1 MLERQKRFKNVGGL
15 ARHGTESE
23 QEIVRWYDREDHRLY
38 DVCAD
43 DHCQRYQGITKI
55 ISASA
60 EQAVRSTSG
69 VFLVHGGDI
78 CDARYSKSCGGR
90 SGVFASAWEDVSV
103 PYLSTVSDAAV
114 EHPLIGSEAVAESWV
129 HSSPEAYCNTADG
142 KILRQVLPSFDQETT
157 DFYRWTVTY
166 GQEELSTLL
175 RKRSGIDFGDIHRLE
190 PLQRGPSGRI
200 VRLRIVGS
208 RRTVVVGKEL
218 EIRRWL
224 SPSHLYSSAFVVRTE
239 GGTDGVPGR
248 FTFHGA
254 GWGHGVGFCQIG
266 AAVMA
271 AKGFQ
276 AETIV
281 KHYFRGAE
289 LEKLY

>member
-1 MLERQKRFKNVGGL
+1 
-15 ARHGTESE
+15 
-23 QEIVRWYDREDHRLY
+23 
-38 DVCAD
+38 
-43 DHCQRYQGITKI
+43 
-55 ISASA
+55 
-60 EQAVRSTSG
+60 
-69 VFLVHGGDI
+69 
-78 CDARYSKSCGGR
+78 
-90 SGVFASAWEDVSV
+90 VFASAWEDVSV
-103 PYLSTVSDAAV
+103 PYLPTVSDAAV
-114 EHPLIGSEAVAESWV
+114 EHPLIGSEAVADSWV

-289 LEKLY
+289 LKELY